1 MANVIYNVKNRS
13 SGRVVYKVPEL
24 GVRRQFEPGE
34 IKKISH
40 DELEKLGYQEGG
52 RVLMAQYLQINSVE
66 GVKDLGIKTEP
77 EYYMSEAEIIDL
89 IKTGSLDQWLDC
101 LDFAP
106 VGVLD
111 LVKKLSVSVPLS
123 DYDKRQ
129 ALKEKL
135 GFDVDKAIAN
145 DRADKAEEATAEPV
159 ATRRVKIE
167 TPEEAPTP
175 GRRTTPEYKIINKE
189 D

>member
-24 GVRRQFEPGE
+24 GIRRQFEPGE

-77 EYYMSEAEIIDL
+77 E
-89 IKTGSLDQWLDC
+89 
-101 LDFAP
+101 
-106 VGVLD
+106 
-111 LVKKLSVSVPLS
+111 
-123 DYDKRQ
+123 
-129 ALKEKL
+129 
-135 GFDVDKAIAN
+135 
-145 DRADKAEEATAEPV
+145 
-159 ATRRVKIE
+159 
-167 TPEEAPTP
+167 
-175 GRRTTPEYKIINKE
+175 
-189 D
+189 